1 MSRPVKAVQTDFFCQ
16 AEHKTPTP
24 SGVGVLCSATGSGHV
39 ITCTARRWVVSGRLY
54 CFQRP
59 PAEGRREA
67 CKPSTDPTSRITN
80 VRINRT
86 AAHRS
91 SFPPILRCGALPYT
105 KYGCTAAPRLDE
117 KSSQFFGST
126 GGVSSSAGRK
136 ILLIFPT
143 RYSSNRLDVQ
153 KVRHRRFAIGRTK
166 NPAERGVCAFP
177 AAPRLGEKS
186 CSFFQRDLR
195 RAALQYTKYSGGVP
209 SSAGRKITPPRRT
222 GSAP

>member
-1 MSRPVKAVQTDFFCQ
+1 M
-16 AEHKTPTP
+16 
-24 SGVGVLCSATGSGHV
+24 CSATGSGHV

-80 VRINRT
+80 VRINTT

-91 SFPPILRCGALPYT
+91 IFSFDVFSALP
-105 KYGCTAAPRLDE
+105 
-117 KSSQFFGST
+117 
-126 GGVSSSAGRK
+126 
-136 ILLIFPT
+136 
-143 RYSSNRLDVQ
+143 SSNRLDVQ

-177 AAPRLGEKS
+177 AAPRLDEKS
-186 CSFFQRDLR
+186 SQFFGS
-195 RAALQYTKYSGGVP
+195 TGGVS
-209 SSAGRKITPPRRT
+209 SSAGRKILPKEWRVSFSLHRRASSWRKIQSIFRLDRRRPVIGRT
-222 GSAP
+222 KNYSSSSDRICSINRS

>member
-1 MSRPVKAVQTDFFCQ
+1 M
-16 AEHKTPTP
+16 
-24 SGVGVLCSATGSGHV
+24 CSATGSGHV

-105 KYGCTAAPRLDE
+105 KYGCTAAPRLGE
-117 KSSQFFGST
+117 KSCSFFQPGIRQTGST
-126 GGVSSSAGRK
+126 YRKYAIAALPSAGRK

-143 RYSSNRLDVQ
+143 RYSPCRLAVHEVQ
-153 KVRHRRFAIGRTK
+153 RRRLVIGRTK
-166 NPAERGVCAFP
+166 NYSSSSDRI
-177 AAPRLGEKS
+177 
-186 CSFFQRDLR
+186 CSINR
-195 RAALQYTKYSGGVP
+195 S
-209 SSAGRKITPPRRT
+209 
-222 GSAP
+222 

>member
-1 MSRPVKAVQTDFFCQ
+1 M
-16 AEHKTPTP
+16 
-24 SGVGVLCSATGSGHV
+24 CSATGSGHV

-91 SFPPILRCGALPYT
+91 IFRQYFVAALCHT
-105 KYGCTAAPRLDE
+105 QSMAAPPRL
-117 KSSQFFGST
+117 
-126 GGVSSSAGRK
+126 VLA
-136 ILLIFPT
+136 
-143 RYSSNRLDVQ
+143 
-153 KVRHRRFAIGRTK
+153 K
-166 NPAERGVCAFP
+166 NPAHFSNPVFVKP
-177 AAPRLGEKS
+177 ARRTESTPSPLCHRQDEKS
-186 CSFFQRDLR
+186 CSFFQPGIR
-195 RAALQYTKYSGGVP
+195 RAALLYTKYSGGVP

>member
-1 MSRPVKAVQTDFFCQ
+1 M
-16 AEHKTPTP
+16 
-24 SGVGVLCSATGSGHV
+24 CSATGSGHV

-91 SFPPILRCGALPYT
+91 IFRPAFVKSARRTESTPSPLCHRQDEKSCRRRGVYLFR
-105 KYGCTAAPRLDE
+105 CTAAPRLGE
-117 KSSQFFGST
+117 KSCSFFQPGIRRAALLYTKYS
-126 GGVSSSAGRK
+126 GGVSPSAGRK

-143 RYSSNRLDVQ
+143 RYSPSRLAVHKVQ
-153 KVRHRRFAIGRTK
+153 RRRPVIGRTK
-166 NPAERGVCAFP
+166 NYSSSSDRI
-177 AAPRLGEKS
+177 
-186 CSFFQRDLR
+186 CSINR
-195 RAALQYTKYSGGVP
+195 S
-209 SSAGRKITPPRRT
+209 
-222 GSAP
+222 

>member
-1 MSRPVKAVQTDFFCQ
+1 M
-16 AEHKTPTP
+16 
-24 SGVGVLCSATGSGHV
+24 CSATGSGHV

-91 SFPPILRCGALPYT
+91 IFRPAFAEPPCCT
-105 KYGCTAAPRLDE
+105 QSTAAASRHRQDE
-117 KSSQFFGST
+117 KSCSFSNPVFVKSARRTEST
-126 GGVSSSAGRK
+126 PSPLCHRQDEKSCRRSGVYLFRC
-136 ILLIFPT
+136 T
-143 RYSSNRLDVQ
+143 
-153 KVRHRRFAIGRTK
+153 
-166 NPAERGVCAFP
+166 

-186 CSFFQRDLR
+186 SQFSGS
-195 RAALQYTKYSGGVP
+195 TGGVP

>member
-1 MSRPVKAVQTDFFCQ
+1 M
-16 AEHKTPTP
+16 
-24 SGVGVLCSATGSGHV
+24 CSATGSGHV

-91 SFPPILRCGALPYT
+91 IFRPAFAEPPCCT
-105 KYGCTAAPRLDE
+105 QSTAAVSRHRQDE
-117 KSSQFFGST
+117 KSCSFFQPGIRQTGST
-126 GGVSSSAGRK
+126 YRKYAIAALPSAGRK

-143 RYSSNRLDVQ
+143 RYSLSRLAVHKVQ
-153 KVRHRRFAIGRTK
+153 RRRPVIGRTK
-166 NPAERGVCAFP
+166 NYSSSSDRI
-177 AAPRLGEKS
+177 
-186 CSFFQRDLR
+186 CSINR
-195 RAALQYTKYSGGVP
+195 S
-209 SSAGRKITPPRRT
+209 
-222 GSAP
+222 

>member
-1 MSRPVKAVQTDFFCQ
+1 MPHFARGKRREFVNILPQLKWPACQSRPNGLFCQ

-91 SFPPILRCGALPYT
+91 IFSFDVFSALP
-105 KYGCTAAPRLDE
+105 
-117 KSSQFFGST
+117 
-126 GGVSSSAGRK
+126 
-136 ILLIFPT
+136 
-143 RYSSNRLDVQ
+143 SSNRLDVQ

-186 CSFFQRDLR
+186 SQFSGS
-195 RAALQYTKYSGGVP
+195 TGGVS
-209 SSAGRKITPPRRT
+209 SSAGRKILLIFQTRYSPSRLAVHKVQRRRPVIGRT
-222 GSAP
+222 KNYSSSSDRICSINRS

>member
-1 MSRPVKAVQTDFFCQ
+1 MQ

-39 ITCTARRWVVSGRLY
+39 ITCTARRWVVSGQLY

-105 KYGCTAAPRLDE
+105 KYGCTAAPRLGE
-117 KSSQFFGST
+117 KSSQFSGST
-126 GGVSSSAGRK
+126 GGASSSAGRK
-136 ILLIFPT
+136 ILPKEWRVSFL
-143 RYSSNRLDVQ
+143 L
-153 KVRHRRFAIGRTK
+153 HRRASSWRKIQSIFRLNRRRPVIGRTK
-166 NPAERGVCAFP
+166 NYSSSSDRI
-177 AAPRLGEKS
+177 
-186 CSFFQRDLR
+186 CSINR
-195 RAALQYTKYSGGVP
+195 S
-209 SSAGRKITPPRRT
+209 
-222 GSAP
+222 

>member
-1 MSRPVKAVQTDFFCQ
+1 M
-16 AEHKTPTP
+16 
-24 SGVGVLCSATGSGHV
+24 CSATGSGHV

-105 KYGCTAAPRLDE
+105 KYGCTAAPRL
-117 KSSQFFGST
+117 
-126 GGVSSSAGRK
+126 
-136 ILLIFPT
+136 
-143 RYSSNRLDVQ
+143 
-153 KVRHRRFAIGRTK
+153 
-166 NPAERGVCAFP
+166 
-177 AAPRLGEKS
+177 GEKS
-186 CSFFQRDLR
+186 CSFFQPGIRQTGSTYR
-195 RAALQYTKYSGGVP
+195 KYAIAALP
-209 SSAGRKITPPRRT
+209 SAGRKIQPKEWRVSFSLHRRALSWRKIQSIFRLNRRRLIIGRT
-222 GSAP
+222 KNYSSSSDRICSINRS

>member
-1 MSRPVKAVQTDFFCQ
+1 M
-16 AEHKTPTP
+16 
-24 SGVGVLCSATGSGHV
+24 CSATGSGHV

-105 KYGCTAAPRLDE
+105 KYGCTAAPRLGE
-117 KSSQFFGST
+117 KSSQFSGST
-126 GGVSSSAGRK
+126 GGVPSSAGRK

-143 RYSSNRLDVQ
+143 QYSSNRLDVQ
-153 KVRHRRFAIGRTK
+153 KVRHRRFVIGRTK
-166 NPAERGVCAFP
+166 NYSSSSDRI
-177 AAPRLGEKS
+177 
-186 CSFFQRDLR
+186 CSINR
-195 RAALQYTKYSGGVP
+195 S
-209 SSAGRKITPPRRT
+209 
-222 GSAP
+222 

>member
-1 MSRPVKAVQTDFFCQ
+1 M
-16 AEHKTPTP
+16 
-24 SGVGVLCSATGSGHV
+24 CSATGSGHV

-91 SFPPILRCGALPYT
+91 IFRPAFVKSARRTESTPSPLCHRQ
-105 KYGCTAAPRLDE
+105 DE
-117 KSSQFFGST
+117 KSCRRS
-126 GGVSSSAGRK
+126 GVY
-136 ILLIFPT
+136 LFHCT
-143 RYSSNRLDVQ
+143 
-153 KVRHRRFAIGRTK
+153 
-166 NPAERGVCAFP
+166 

-186 CSFFQRDLR
+186 SQFSGSTGGASSLAERKILPKEWRVSFSLHR
-195 RAALQYTKYSGGVP
+195 RA
-209 SSAGRKITPPRRT
+209 SSWRKIQSIFRLSRRRPVIGRT
-222 GSAP
+222 KNYSSSSDRICSINRS

>member
-1 MSRPVKAVQTDFFCQ
+1 M
-16 AEHKTPTP
+16 
-24 SGVGVLCSATGSGHV
+24 CSATGSGHV

-91 SFPPILRCGALPYT
+91 IFRPAFVKSARRTESTPSPLYHRQDEKSCRRSGVYLFR
-105 KYGCTAAPRLDE
+105 CTAAPRLDE
-117 KSSQFFGST
+117 KSSQFSGSS

-136 ILLIFPT
+136 ILPKEWRVSFSL
-143 RYSSNRLDVQ
+143 
-153 KVRHRRFAIGRTK
+153 HRRASSWRKIQSIFRLNRRRLVIGRTK
-166 NPAERGVCAFP
+166 NYSSSSDRI
-177 AAPRLGEKS
+177 
-186 CSFFQRDLR
+186 CSINR
-195 RAALQYTKYSGGVP
+195 S
-209 SSAGRKITPPRRT
+209 
-222 GSAP
+222 

>member
-1 MSRPVKAVQTDFFCQ
+1 M
-16 AEHKTPTP
+16 
-24 SGVGVLCSATGSGHV
+24 CSATGSGHV
-39 ITCTARRWVVSGRLY
+39 ITCTARRWVVSGQLY

-67 CKPSTDPTSRITN
+67 CKPFTDPTSRITN

-105 KYGCTAAPRLDE
+105 KYGCTAAPRLGE
-117 KSSQFFGST
+117 KSSQFSGST

-143 RYSSNRLDVQ
+143 RYSLSRLAVHKVQ
-153 KVRHRRFAIGRTK
+153 RRRPVIGRTK
-166 NPAERGVCAFP
+166 NYSSSSDRI
-177 AAPRLGEKS
+177 
-186 CSFFQRDLR
+186 CSINR
-195 RAALQYTKYSGGVP
+195 S
-209 SSAGRKITPPRRT
+209 
-222 GSAP
+222 

>member
-1 MSRPVKAVQTDFFCQ
+1 M
-16 AEHKTPTP
+16 
-24 SGVGVLCSATGSGHV
+24 CSATGSGHV

-91 SFPPILRCGALPYT
+91 IFRPAFVKSARRTESTPSPLCHRQ
-105 KYGCTAAPRLDE
+105 DE
-117 KSSQFFGST
+117 KSCRRS
-126 GGVSSSAGRK
+126 GVYLFRC
-136 ILLIFPT
+136 T
-143 RYSSNRLDVQ
+143 
-153 KVRHRRFAIGRTK
+153 
-166 NPAERGVCAFP
+166 

-186 CSFFQRDLR
+186 SQFSGS
-195 RAALQYTKYSGGVP
+195 TGGVSP
-209 SSAGRKITPPRRT
+209 SAGRKNPLIFPTRHSLSRLAVHKVQRRRPAIGRT
-222 GSAP
+222 KNYSSSSDRICSINRS

>member
-1 MSRPVKAVQTDFFCQ
+1 M
-16 AEHKTPTP
+16 
-24 SGVGVLCSATGSGHV
+24 CSATGSGHV

-59 PAEGRREA
+59 PAEGRWEA

-91 SFPPILRCGALPYT
+91 IFRPAFVKSARRTESTPSPLCHRQDEKSCRRSGVYLFR
-105 KYGCTAAPRLDE
+105 CTAAPRLGE
-117 KSSQFFGST
+117 KSSQFSGST

-143 RYSSNRLDVQ
+143 QSSLSRLAAHKVQ
-153 KVRHRRFAIGRTK
+153 RRRPVIGRTK
-166 NPAERGVCAFP
+166 NYSSSSDRI
-177 AAPRLGEKS
+177 
-186 CSFFQRDLR
+186 CSINR
-195 RAALQYTKYSGGVP
+195 S
-209 SSAGRKITPPRRT
+209 
-222 GSAP
+222 

>member
-1 MSRPVKAVQTDFFCQ
+1 M
-16 AEHKTPTP
+16 
-24 SGVGVLCSATGSGHV
+24 CSATGSGHV

-91 SFPPILRCGALPYT
+91 IFRPAFVKSARRTESTPSPLCHRQDEKSCRRSGVYLFR
-105 KYGCTAAPRLDE
+105 CTAAPRLGG
-117 KSSQFFGST
+117 KSSQFSGST

-143 RYSSNRLDVQ
+143 RYSPSRLAVHKVQ
-153 KVRHRRFAIGRTK
+153 RRRPVIGRTK
-166 NPAERGVCAFP
+166 NYSSSSDRI
-177 AAPRLGEKS
+177 
-186 CSFFQRDLR
+186 CSINR
-195 RAALQYTKYSGGVP
+195 S
-209 SSAGRKITPPRRT
+209 
-222 GSAP
+222 

>member
-1 MSRPVKAVQTDFFCQ
+1 M
-16 AEHKTPTP
+16 
-24 SGVGVLCSATGSGHV
+24 CSATGSGHV

-105 KYGCTAAPRLDE
+105 KYGCTAAPRLGE
-117 KSSQFFGST
+117 KSCSF
-126 GGVSSSAGRK
+126 
-136 ILLIFPT
+136 FPT

-166 NPAERGVCAFP
+166 NPAERDVCAFP

-186 CSFFQRDLR
+186 SQFSGL
-195 RAALQYTKYSGGVP
+195 TGGVP

>member
-1 MSRPVKAVQTDFFCQ
+1 M
-16 AEHKTPTP
+16 
-24 SGVGVLCSATGSGHV
+24 CSATGSGHV

-91 SFPPILRCGALPYT
+91 IFRPAFVKSARRTESTPSPLCHRQ
-105 KYGCTAAPRLDE
+105 DE
-117 KSSQFFGST
+117 KSCSFFQPGIRQTGST
-126 GGVSSSAGRK
+126 YRKYAIAALPSAGRK

-143 RYSSNRLDVQ
+143 RSSPSRLAVHKIQ
-153 KVRHRRFAIGRTK
+153 RRRPVIGRTK
-166 NPAERGVCAFP
+166 NYSSSSDRI
-177 AAPRLGEKS
+177 
-186 CSFFQRDLR
+186 CSINR
-195 RAALQYTKYSGGVP
+195 S
-209 SSAGRKITPPRRT
+209 
-222 GSAP
+222 

>member
-1 MSRPVKAVQTDFFCQ
+1 M
-16 AEHKTPTP
+16 
-24 SGVGVLCSATGSGHV
+24 CSATGSGHV

-105 KYGCTAAPRLDE
+105 KYGCTAAPRLGE
-117 KSSQFFGST
+117 KSSQFSGSS

-136 ILLIFPT
+136 ILPKEWRVSFSL
-143 RYSSNRLDVQ
+143 
-153 KVRHRRFAIGRTK
+153 HRRASSWRKIQSIFRLNRRRPVIGRTK
-166 NPAERGVCAFP
+166 NYSSSSDRI
-177 AAPRLGEKS
+177 
-186 CSFFQRDLR
+186 CSINR
-195 RAALQYTKYSGGVP
+195 S
-209 SSAGRKITPPRRT
+209 
-222 GSAP
+222 

>member
-1 MSRPVKAVQTDFFCQ
+1 MNFIPLNFGRSTPLLVKCQIIIPYRAAFRKGETPGICEHFTIIKMSRPVKAVRTDFFCQ

-91 SFPPILRCGALPYT
+91 IFSFDVFSALP
-105 KYGCTAAPRLDE
+105 
-117 KSSQFFGST
+117 
-126 GGVSSSAGRK
+126 
-136 ILLIFPT
+136 
-143 RYSSNRLDVQ
+143 SSNRLDVQ

-166 NPAERGVCAFP
+166 NYSSSSDRI
-177 AAPRLGEKS
+177 
-186 CSFFQRDLR
+186 CSINR
-195 RAALQYTKYSGGVP
+195 S
-209 SSAGRKITPPRRT
+209 
-222 GSAP
+222 

>member
-1 MSRPVKAVQTDFFCQ
+1 M
-16 AEHKTPTP
+16 
-24 SGVGVLCSATGSGHV
+24 CSATGSGHV

-91 SFPPILRCGALPYT
+91 IFRPAFAEPPCCT
-105 KYGCTAAPRLDE
+105 QSTAAASRHRQDE
-117 KSSQFFGST
+117 KSCRRN
-126 GGVSSSAGRK
+126 GVYLFRC
-136 ILLIFPT
+136 T
-143 RYSSNRLDVQ
+143 
-153 KVRHRRFAIGRTK
+153 
-166 NPAERGVCAFP
+166 

-186 CSFFQRDLR
+186 CSFFQPGIRQTGSTYR
-195 RAALQYTKYSGGVP
+195 KYAIAALP
-209 SSAGRKITPPRRT
+209 SAGRKILLIFPTRCSPSRLAVHKVQRRRPVIGRT
-222 GSAP
+222 KNYSSSSDRICSINRS

>member
-1 MSRPVKAVQTDFFCQ
+1 M
-16 AEHKTPTP
+16 
-24 SGVGVLCSATGSGHV
+24 CSATGSGHV

-91 SFPPILRCGALPYT
+91 IFRPAFAEPPCCT
-105 KYGCTAAPRLDE
+105 QSTAAASRHRQDE
-117 KSSQFFGST
+117 KSNRRRCVFSALHRRA
-126 GGVSSSAGRK
+126 SSWRK
-136 ILLIFPT
+136 I
-143 RYSSNRLDVQ
+143 Q
-153 KVRHRRFAIGRTK
+153 
-166 NPAERGVCAFP
+166 
-177 AAPRLGEKS
+177 S
-186 CSFFQRDLR
+186 CFQIDLR
-195 RAALQYTKYSGGVP
+195 RAALPSTGQKIPPKGHIYHVFSACTSLLYTKYSGGVS

>member
-1 MSRPVKAVQTDFFCQ
+1 M
-16 AEHKTPTP
+16 
-24 SGVGVLCSATGSGHV
+24 CSATGSGHV

-91 SFPPILRCGALPYT
+91 IFRPAFVKSARRTESTPSPLCHRQDEKSCRRSGVYLFR
-105 KYGCTAAPRLDE
+105 CTAAPRLGE
-117 KSSQFFGST
+117 KSSHFSGST

-166 NPAERGVCAFP
+166 NYSSSSDRI
-177 AAPRLGEKS
+177 
-186 CSFFQRDLR
+186 CSINR
-195 RAALQYTKYSGGVP
+195 S
-209 SSAGRKITPPRRT
+209 
-222 GSAP
+222 

>member
-1 MSRPVKAVQTDFFCQ
+1 M
-16 AEHKTPTP
+16 
-24 SGVGVLCSATGSGHV
+24 CSATGSGHV

-105 KYGCTAAPRLDE
+105 KYGCTAAPRLGE
-117 KSSQFFGST
+117 KSSQFSGST

-136 ILLIFPT
+136 ILPKEWRVSFSLHRRASSWRKIQLIF
-143 RYSSNRLDVQ
+143 RLNR
-153 KVRHRRFAIGRTK
+153 RRPVIGRTK
-166 NPAERGVCAFP
+166 NYSSSSDRI
-177 AAPRLGEKS
+177 
-186 CSFFQRDLR
+186 CSINR
-195 RAALQYTKYSGGVP
+195 S
-209 SSAGRKITPPRRT
+209 
-222 GSAP
+222 

>member
-1 MSRPVKAVQTDFFCQ
+1 M
-16 AEHKTPTP
+16 
-24 SGVGVLCSATGSGHV
+24 CSATGSGHV

-91 SFPPILRCGALPYT
+91 SFPPILRCGTLPYT

-117 KSSQFFGST
+117 KSSQFSGST

-136 ILLIFPT
+136 ILPKEWRVSFSL
-143 RYSSNRLDVQ
+143 
-153 KVRHRRFAIGRTK
+153 HRRASSWRKIQSIFRLNRRRLAIGRTK
-166 NPAERGVCAFP
+166 NYSSSSDRI
-177 AAPRLGEKS
+177 
-186 CSFFQRDLR
+186 CSINR
-195 RAALQYTKYSGGVP
+195 S
-209 SSAGRKITPPRRT
+209 
-222 GSAP
+222 

>member
-1 MSRPVKAVQTDFFCQ
+1 M
-16 AEHKTPTP
+16 
-24 SGVGVLCSATGSGHV
+24 CSATGSGHV

-91 SFPPILRCGALPYT
+91 IFRPAFAEPPCCT
-105 KYGCTAAPRLDE
+105 QSTAAASRHRQDE
-117 KSSQFFGST
+117 KSCSFFQPGIPQIGST
-126 GGVSSSAGRK
+126 YRKYAIAALPSAGRK

-143 RYSSNRLDVQ
+143 RSSPCRLAVHKVQ
-153 KVRHRRFAIGRTK
+153 RRRPGIGRTK
-166 NPAERGVCAFP
+166 NYSSSSDRI
-177 AAPRLGEKS
+177 
-186 CSFFQRDLR
+186 CSINR
-195 RAALQYTKYSGGVP
+195 S
-209 SSAGRKITPPRRT
+209 
-222 GSAP
+222 

>member
-1 MSRPVKAVQTDFFCQ
+1 M
-16 AEHKTPTP
+16 
-24 SGVGVLCSATGSGHV
+24 CSATGSGHV

-91 SFPPILRCGALPYT
+91 IFRPAFVKSARRTESTPSPLCHRQDEKSCRRSGVYLFR
-105 KYGCTAAPRLDE
+105 CTAAPRLD
-117 KSSQFFGST
+117 KNPVNF
-126 GGVSSSAGRK
+126 SAQ
-136 ILLIFPT
+136 PAA
-143 RYSSNRLDVQ
+143 S
-153 KVRHRRFAIGRTK
+153 RHRQD
-166 NPAERGVCAFP
+166 
-177 AAPRLGEKS
+177 EKT
-186 CSFFQRDLR
+186 CPFFQHDLR
-195 RAALQYTKYSGGVP
+195 RAALLYTKYSGVP

>member
-1 MSRPVKAVQTDFFCQ
+1 M
-16 AEHKTPTP
+16 
-24 SGVGVLCSATGSGHV
+24 CSATGSGHV

-91 SFPPILRCGALPYT
+91 IFRPAFAEPPCCT
-105 KYGCTAAPRLDE
+105 QSTAAASRHRQDE
-117 KSSQFFGST
+117 KSCSFFQPGIPQIGST
-126 GGVSSSAGRK
+126 YRKYAIAALPSAGRK

-143 RYSSNRLDVQ
+143 RSSPCRLAVHKVQ
-153 KVRHRRFAIGRTK
+153 RRRLVIGRTK
-166 NPAERGVCAFP
+166 NYSSSSDRI
-177 AAPRLGEKS
+177 
-186 CSFFQRDLR
+186 CSINR
-195 RAALQYTKYSGGVP
+195 S
-209 SSAGRKITPPRRT
+209 
-222 GSAP
+222 

>member
-1 MSRPVKAVQTDFFCQ
+1 MNFIPLNFGRSTPLLVKCQIIIPYRAAFRKGETPGICEHFTIIKMSRPVKAVRTDFFCQ

-91 SFPPILRCGALPYT
+91 IFRPAFAEPPCCT
-105 KYGCTAAPRLDE
+105 QSTAAASRHRQDE
-117 KSSQFFGST
+117 KSCRRS
-126 GGVSSSAGRK
+126 GVYLFRC
-136 ILLIFPT
+136 T
-143 RYSSNRLDVQ
+143 
-153 KVRHRRFAIGRTK
+153 
-166 NPAERGVCAFP
+166 

-186 CSFFQRDLR
+186 SQFSGS
-195 RAALQYTKYSGGVP
+195 TGGVP

>member
-1 MSRPVKAVQTDFFCQ
+1 MPHFARGKRREFVNILPQLKWPACQSRPPGFFCQ

-91 SFPPILRCGALPYT
+91 IFRPAFVKSARRTESTPSPLCHRQ
-105 KYGCTAAPRLDE
+105 DE
-117 KSSQFFGST
+117 KSCRRS
-126 GGVSSSAGRK
+126 GVYLFRC
-136 ILLIFPT
+136 T
-143 RYSSNRLDVQ
+143 
-153 KVRHRRFAIGRTK
+153 
-166 NPAERGVCAFP
+166 

-186 CSFFQRDLR
+186 SQFSGS
-195 RAALQYTKYSGGVP
+195 SGGVS

>member
-1 MSRPVKAVQTDFFCQ
+1 M
-16 AEHKTPTP
+16 
-24 SGVGVLCSATGSGHV
+24 CSATGSGHV

-91 SFPPILRCGALPYT
+91 IFRPAFVKSARRTESTPSPLCHRQDEKSCRRSGVYLFR
-105 KYGCTAAPRLDE
+105 CTAAPRLDE
-117 KSSQFFGST
+117 KSSQFSGST

-143 RYSSNRLDVQ
+143 RYSPSRLAVHKAQ
-153 KVRHRRFAIGRTK
+153 RRRPVIGRTK
-166 NPAERGVCAFP
+166 NHSSSSDRI
-177 AAPRLGEKS
+177 
-186 CSFFQRDLR
+186 CSINR
-195 RAALQYTKYSGGVP
+195 S
-209 SSAGRKITPPRRT
+209 
-222 GSAP
+222 

>member
-1 MSRPVKAVQTDFFCQ
+1 M
-16 AEHKTPTP
+16 
-24 SGVGVLCSATGSGHV
+24 CSATGSGHV

-105 KYGCTAAPRLDE
+105 KYGCTAAPRLGE
-117 KSSQFFGST
+117 KSCSFFQPGIRQIGST
-126 GGVSSSAGRK
+126 YRKYAIAALPSAGRK

-143 RYSSNRLDVQ
+143 RYSPSRLAVHKVQ
-153 KVRHRRFAIGRTK
+153 RRRLAIGRTK
-166 NPAERGVCAFP
+166 NYSSSSERI
-177 AAPRLGEKS
+177 
-186 CSFFQRDLR
+186 CSINR
-195 RAALQYTKYSGGVP
+195 S
-209 SSAGRKITPPRRT
+209 
-222 GSAP
+222 